1 MMKKQSLDRKDFLR
15 IVAAAGAAGLTAKW
29 GWGALRSPR
38 AVQETRL
45 LMGTVV
51 NLTVVGEDRQASQ
64 DALTSCFNR
73 MEELETVLS
82 RHRPDSQLSRLNEEG
97 RLIRPSSALVEVI
110 GAAQTISRETGGK
123 FDITVKP
130 LLDLYQRHQ
139 QVSSALPPR
148 AALEAALGLVDYRK
162 VFLDE
167 HEIQLGREGMALTL
181 DGIAKGYIVDA
192 GVDSLD
198 EHGFANVLVEAGGD
212 LGAFGQKSPDHPW
225 TIGVRSPRDENQ
237 ALLTKL
243 TVRSRS
249 LATSGD
255 YLQSFSPDFRHH
267 HILDPQRGISS
278 PELASASVIAP
289 SALAADAYATALMVM
304 GAEEGRS
311 LVERLPDVEALMVTK
326 DLAVRET
333 SGFGAFRSS
342 AA

>member
-1 MMKKQSLDRKDFLR
+1 MMKKQSLNRKDFLR
-15 IVAAAGAAGLTAKW
+15 IVAAAGAAGLTAAW
-29 GWGALRSPR
+29 GWDALRSPR
-38 AVQETRL
+38 AVQETRF

-73 MEELETVLS
+73 MEGLESILS
-82 RHRPDSQLSRLNEEG
+82 RHQPDSQLSLLNERG
-97 RLIRPSSALVEVI
+97 RLYKPSSALVEVI
-110 GAAQTISRETGGK
+110 RAAQLISRETGGK

-130 LLDLYQRHQ
+130 LLDLYQHHQ
-139 QVSSALPPR
+139 QNYSALPPR
-148 AALEAALGLVDYRK
+148 AAVRAALGLVDYRMIM
-162 VFLDE
+162 LDE
-167 HEIQLGREGMALTL
+167 HEIQLSREGMALTL

-198 EHGFANVLVEAGGD
+198 EHGFTNVLVEAGGD
-212 LGAFGQKSPDHPW
+212 LGAFGQKSPDQPW

-237 ALLTKL
+237 PLLTKL

-267 HILDPQRGISS
+267 HILDPHRGISS

-304 GAEEGRS
+304 GPGDGSA
-311 LVERLPDVEALMVTK
+311 LIERLSDVEALMVTK

-333 SGFGAFRSS
+333 SGLGALRSFTG
-342 AA
+342 